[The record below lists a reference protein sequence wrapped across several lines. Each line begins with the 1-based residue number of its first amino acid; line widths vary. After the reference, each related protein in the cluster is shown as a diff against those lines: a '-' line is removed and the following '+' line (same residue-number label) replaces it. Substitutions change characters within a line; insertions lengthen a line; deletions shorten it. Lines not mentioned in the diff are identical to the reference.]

1 MHFVEGSIHTRMKK
15 PTLLE
20 TSEWIFASVVA
31 LGCLTS
37 LKNVWGLVWLPYQLN
52 FVEGVILS
60 GVQRIVEGQA
70 LYPASRQF
78 PVIINVYGPVYYY
91 VGAWLLKWFGV
102 TFAPLRLLTM
112 VSGVVVAGLVA
123 LLLHHLTASWK
134 LGLSFGFFF
143 LTISLVQ
150 DWLPLARVD
159 MPGVALSLAGL
170 YLYSRFRDQWYL
182 SIPFFLGAI
191 FCKYTLVAAPS
202 ACLLDLLIQKHVKQ
216 AAGFAGSLALLSGL
230 AFLGL
235 QSTTGGG
242 FAFDTI
248 ALSHPDPF
256 TFGRALHFFQLAVFQ
271 YPLLFVLGVG
281 LALRDLRKK
290 VATLPS
296 LYLTLSTL
304 TLITAGK
311 FGSDSNHMI
320 EWTAILCL
328 CGGLSYHALR
338 QEAAGATA
346 VLLVP
351 GVLTLVILANL
362 RPPWFYPNQAGCPDA
377 YAYVKQLP
385 GRRILAENV
394 GAVVMA
400 GKPVQLSDPF
410 VWIWL
415 VRRGGWSD
423 AELQSLV
430 RARAFDVITMDSP
443 VNRQADLGDLGRW
456 SLPILDA
463 IQQNYQPT
471 RGFACQDAGVVY
483 EPIGAVL
490 H

>member
-1 MHFVEGSIHTRMKK
+1 MHFVEESTHIRMKK

-20 TSEWIFASVVA
+20 ASEWIFASVVA

-37 LKNVWGLVWLPYQLN
+37 LKNVWGLVSLPYQLN
-52 FVEGVILS
+52 FAEGVDLS
-60 GVQRIVEGQA
+60 GALRVLQGQT
-70 LYPASRQF
+70 LYPPSHAF
-78 PVIINVYGPVYYY
+78 PVIIYQYGPVYYY
-91 VGAWLLKWFGV
+91 VAAWLLKWFGV
-102 TFAPLRLLTM
+102 AFAPLRLLTM
-112 VSGVVVAGLVA
+112 VSALAVAGLVA

-134 LGLSFGFFF
+134 LALSFGFLF

-170 YLYSRFRDQWYL
+170 YLYSRFGARWYL

-202 ACLLDLLIQKHVKQ
+202 ACFLDLLFRKRMKQ
-216 AAGFAGSLALLSGL
+216 AAGFAGCMALLSGM

-235 QSTTGGG
+235 ARMTGSG
-242 FAFDTI
+242 FAFDTL
-248 ALSHPDPF
+248 ASHTDPF

-271 YPLLFVLGVG
+271 YPFLFVLGIG
-281 LALRDLRKK
+281 LALRDLLKK

-304 TLITAGK
+304 TLISAGK
-311 FGSDSNHMI
+311 FGSDSNHML

-328 CGGLSYHALR
+328 CAGLSYHALR

-346 VLLVP
+346 LLLVP
-351 GVLTLVILANL
+351 GVLTLMVIANL
-362 RPPWFYPNQAGCPDA
+362 RPPWFYPDTAGCPNA

-385 GRRILAENV
+385 GRRILSENV

-423 AELQSLV
+423 AELQTRV
-430 RARAFDVITMDSP
+430 RARAFDAIVLHSP
-443 VNRQADLGDLGRW
+443 INAQRDLGDTGRW
-456 SLPILDA
+456 SPPVLDA
-463 IQQNYQPT
+463 LQQNYQPT
-471 RGFACQDAGVVY
+471 WAFACQDAGVVY
-483 EPIGAVL
+483 EPIRAVP

>member
-1 MHFVEGSIHTRMKK
+1 MKK

-20 TSEWIFASVVA
+20 ASEWIFGSVVA

-37 LKNVWGLVWLPYQLN
+37 LKNVWGFVWLPYQLN
-52 FVEGVILS
+52 FVEGVVLS
-60 GVQRIVEGQA
+60 GVQRVTAGQA
-70 LYPASRQF
+70 LYPSLLQF
-78 PVIINVYGPVYYY
+78 PMIINVYGPVYYY

-102 TFAPLRLLTM
+102 AFAPLRLLTI
-112 VSGVVVAGLVA
+112 VSGVVIAGLVS

-150 DWLPLARVD
+150 DWLAMARVD

-170 YLYSRFRDQWYL
+170 YLYSRFRDQWYV

-191 FCKYTLVAAPS
+191 FCKYTLVSAPS
-202 ACLLDLLIQKHVKQ
+202 ACFLELLFQKRMKQ
-216 AAGFAGSLALLSGL
+216 AAGFAGGMAVLSGL
-230 AFLGL
+230 AFLAL

-256 TFGRALHFFQLAVFQ
+256 TFGRALHFFKLAVFQ
-271 YPLLFVLGVG
+271 YPLLFVLGLG
-281 LALRDLRKK
+281 LGLRDLLKK

-296 LYLTLSTL
+296 LYLALSTL

-311 FGSDSNHMI
+311 LGSDSNHLL

-338 QEAAGATA
+338 QESAGATA
-346 VLLVP
+346 LLLVP
-351 GVLTLVILANL
+351 GVFTLAVLANL
-362 RPPWFYPNQAGCPDA
+362 RPPWFYPGHAGCPEA
-377 YAYVKQLP
+377 YAYIKQLP
-385 GRRILAENV
+385 GRRILTENV

-430 RARAFDVITMDSP
+430 RTRAFDAIVLHSR
-443 VNRQADLGDLGRW
+443 VNELKEEGDASLW
-456 SLPILDA
+456 SLPVLDT
-463 IQQNYQPT
+463 IQRNYQPT
-471 RGFACQDAGVVY
+471 WEFACQDADVIY
-483 EPIGAVL
+483 EPIGGVP

>member
-1 MHFVEGSIHTRMKK
+1 MRFNEESVQIRMKR

-20 TSEWIFASVVA
+20 ASEWIFASVVA

-52 FVEGVILS
+52 FAEGVDLS
-60 GVQRIVEGQA
+60 GAQRVMAGEA
-70 LYPASRQF
+70 LYPSSHVAPF
-78 PVIINVYGPVYYY
+78 IIYQYGPVYYY
-91 VGAWLLKWFGV
+91 AGAWLLKWFGV
-102 TFAPLRLLTM
+102 AFAPLRLLTM
-112 VSGVVVAGLVA
+112 VSAVAVAGLVA

-134 LGLSFGFFF
+134 LALSFGFFF

-159 MPGVALSLAGL
+159 MPGVALTLAGL
-170 YLYSRFRDQWYL
+170 YAYSRFRNRWYV
-182 SIPFFLGAI
+182 SIPFFLAAI

-202 ACLLDLLIQKHVKQ
+202 ACFLDLLFQKRLKQ
-216 AAGFAGSLALLSGL
+216 AAGFAGSMLLLSGM

-235 QSTTGGG
+235 ARTAGGG
-242 FAFDTI
+242 FAFDTL
-248 ALSHPDPF
+248 ASHTDPF
-256 TFGRALHFFQLAVFQ
+256 TFDRALHFFQLAVFQ

-281 LALRDLRKK
+281 LPLQNLRRK
-290 VATLPS
+290 VSTLPS

-304 TLITAGK
+304 TLISAGK
-311 FGSDSNHMI
+311 FGSDSNHML

-328 CGGLSYHALR
+328 CAGLSYHALR

-346 VLLVP
+346 LLLIP
-351 GVLTLVILANL
+351 GLLTLMVIANL
-362 RPPWFYPNQAGCPDA
+362 RPPWFYPDTAGCPNA
-377 YAYVKQLP
+377 YAYVKKVP
-385 GRRILAENV
+385 GRRILSENV

-430 RARAFDVITMDSP
+430 RARDFDAILMHNP
-443 VNRQADLGDLGRW
+443 VSEQKGLGDVGRW
-456 SLPILDA
+456 SLPVLDA

-471 RGFACQDAGVVY
+471 WGFACQDAGVVY
-483 EPIGAVL
+483 EPIGAVP

>member
-1 MHFVEGSIHTRMKK
+1 MKK

-20 TSEWIFASVVA
+20 TSEWIFAAVVA

-52 FVEGVILS
+52 FAEGVDLS
-60 GVQRIVEGQA
+60 GALRVMNEQA
-70 LYPASRQF
+70 LYPSSHAF
-78 PVIINVYGPVYYY
+78 PVIIYQYGPVYYY

-102 TFAPLRLLTM
+102 AFAPLRLLTV
-112 VSGVVVAGLVA
+112 VSAVAVAGLVA

-134 LGLSFGFFF
+134 LALSFGFMFV
-143 LTISLVQ
+143 TISLVQ

-159 MPGVALSLAGL
+159 MPGIALTLAGL

-202 ACLLDLLIQKHVKQ
+202 ACFLDLLFQKRVKQ
-216 AAGFAGSLALLSGL
+216 AAGFAGSLGLLSGL
-230 AFLGL
+230 AFLGFA
-235 QSTTGGG
+235 SRTGGG
-242 FAFDTI
+242 FAFDTL
-248 ALSHPDPF
+248 ASHTDPF

-281 LALRDLRKK
+281 LPLQNLRRK

-304 TLITAGK
+304 TLISAGK
-311 FGSDSNHMI
+311 FGSDTNHMI

-338 QEAAGATA
+338 QEALGAT
-346 VLLVP
+346 VLLLVS
-351 GVLTLVILANL
+351 GVLTLAVLGNL

-377 YAYVKQLP
+377 YAYIKQQP
-385 GRRILAENV
+385 GQRILAENV

-430 RARAFDVITMDSP
+430 RARAFDMITMDSP
-443 VNRQADLGDLGRW
+443 VNRQAELGETGRW
-456 SLPILDA
+456 SLPVLYA

-471 RGFACQDAGVVY
+471 RGFACQDAGVIY
-483 EPIGAVL
+483 EPIGAVP